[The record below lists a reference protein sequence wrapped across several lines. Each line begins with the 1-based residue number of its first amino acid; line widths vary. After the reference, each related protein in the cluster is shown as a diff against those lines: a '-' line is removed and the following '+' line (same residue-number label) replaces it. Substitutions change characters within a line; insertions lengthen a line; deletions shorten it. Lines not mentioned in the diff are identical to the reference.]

1 MYKNRP
7 QTLGTGSTV
16 RYITFDTTVTTS
28 SAIFNLGDQL
38 YTDNEIQ
45 TYMQRYNYMRISYIK
60 IKVEPNSTTGRVYLL
75 GEWNRKSDTIT
86 ADDLTNN
93 DNTKIVAVHAVRYQT
108 RTWLPPD
115 MIATAVDKS
124 STNETM
130 TSINMRKYN
139 RTDDYYYCKKITN
152 PIAYSILYPFTLA
165 TRATIQCN
173 ITIIVK
179 AEFRGEKFTTEL
191 TLLQQL
197 YRDNDEV
204 KKMVENMKKEKEI
217 KNKLVKRK
225 DFDNIIEEEEEKKE
239 DKENDQEIEEDKDEK
254 EVAINDIINK
264 IKNL

>member
-1 MYKNRP
+1 MYRNKP

-28 SAIFNLGDQL
+28 SALFNLGQQL

-45 TYMQRYNYMRISYIK
+45 TYMQRYNYMRIAYIK
-60 IKVEPNSTTGRVYLL
+60 AKVEPNNTTGRVYLL

-124 STNETM
+124 STSETI

-139 RTDDYYYCKKITN
+139 RTDDYYYCTKTTTPIT
-152 PIAYSILYPFTLA
+152 YSILYPFSLA
-165 TRATIQCN
+165 TRSTIQCN
-173 ITIIVK
+173 VTIIVK
-179 AEFRGEKFTTEL
+179 AEFRGEKFTTDL
-191 TLLQQL
+191 MILQQL
-197 YRDNDEV
+197 YKDNDDV
-204 KKMVENMKKEKEI
+204 KKMVENVKKSKEI
-217 KNKLVKRK
+217 SKTLEKKK
-225 DFDNIIEEEEEKKE
+225 DFEDIEDEHKKDDEYEEIKEEEEGE
-239 DKENDQEIEEDKDEK
+239 KDEK